1 LPAGDSV
8 ALEDFGNFVES
19 GEPGRFPKP
28 VGAKMIVQRNAS
40 RSLSLTGRGFSMIE
54 LVIALTVILSFL
66 AFAVPI
72 VQGVREN
79 FRLRT
84 AATSVAMAIQ
94 ATRFQAIRHGYPF
107 AIEFDPQ
114 TNSYQVY
121 SRPTD
126 ATGFNP
132 VGGPVPLEGA
142 GVLAQTTR
150 LEFRPNGMVDVTAGS
165 LTLTLSHGGNTK
177 SIIVSRAGRVQVQ

>member
-1 LPAGDSV
+1 
-8 ALEDFGNFVES
+8 
-19 GEPGRFPKP
+19 
-28 VGAKMIVQRNAS
+28 MIVQRNAS
-40 RSLSLTGRGFSMIE
+40 HSSNLTNRGFSMIE
-54 LVIALTVILSFL
+54 LVVALTVVLSFL

-72 VQGVREN
+72 VQGVMEN

-107 AIEFDPQ
+107 AIEFDPK
-114 TNSYQVY
+114 TNSYRVY
-121 SRPTD
+121 SRPTG
-126 ATGFNP
+126 ATGFTP

-142 GVLAQTTR
+142 GVLAETTR
-150 LEFRPNGMVDVTAGS
+150 LEFRPNGMVDVIAGS
-165 LTLTLSHGGNTK
+165 LTLTLSHGSNTK

>member
-1 LPAGDSV
+1 
-8 ALEDFGNFVES
+8 
-19 GEPGRFPKP
+19 
-28 VGAKMIVQRNAS
+28 MIVQRNAS
-40 RSLSLTGRGFSMIE
+40 RSSSLTGRGFSMIE
-54 LVIALTVILSFL
+54 LVVALTLILSFM
-66 AFAVPI
+66 AFAVPM
-72 VQGVREN
+72 VQGVVEN

-114 TNSYQVY
+114 NNSYQVY
-121 SRPTD
+121 SRPTGAAD
-126 ATGFNP
+126 FTE

-142 GVLAQTTR
+142 GVLAEATR
-150 LEFRPNGMVDVTAGS
+150 LEFRPNGMVEVIAGS
-165 LTLTLSHGGNTK
+165 LTLKLSHGSNTK